1 MPAPTPERAG
11 ITPPA
16 GALYPSQILARNLG
30 AVRRLRGWRQEF
42 VSERMM
48 YLGHPWTRQTVG
60 EVEQGRR
67 NVTTDELF
75 SLALVFEIA
84 IARLL
89 DARAERLLGPL
100 GDDGL
105 IEVRPQP
112 RQRKVALVRPTS
124 VAASRANSG
133 QSPAMLID
141 AGDLHAVLCG
151 HEVDVYVTWDDQEP
165 WRLSMVEF
173 YDKGEER
180 R

>member
-1 MPAPTPERAG
+1 MPEPTPDRAG
-11 ITPPA
+11 ITPPK

-67 NVTTDELF
+67 NVTLDELF
-75 SLALVFEIA
+75 SLALVFQIT

-89 DARAERLLGPL
+89 DARPGRLIFPDLKEPG
-100 GDDGL
+100 
-105 IEVRPQP
+105 
-112 RQRKVALVRPTS
+112 RKVALVRPTS
-124 VAASRANSG
+124 VAASRAEYA
-133 QSPAMLID
+133 SPEMLID

-151 HEVDVYVTWDDQEP
+151 HEVDVEVTWDEQEP
-165 WRLSMVEF
+165 WRLVMVEF
-173 YDKGEER
+173 NDKDEEQP
-180 R
+180 